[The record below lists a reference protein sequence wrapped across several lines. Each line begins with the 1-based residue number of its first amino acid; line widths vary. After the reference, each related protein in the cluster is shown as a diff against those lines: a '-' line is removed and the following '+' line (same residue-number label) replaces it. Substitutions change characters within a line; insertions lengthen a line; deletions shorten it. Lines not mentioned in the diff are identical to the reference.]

1 MVHVS
6 LRNLWWKKTHATKI
20 KITFSSWI
28 TRGAQD
34 TCFVMLNELCIEIII
49 NRLLWWLGLSGNLS
63 AVKCVFRRWRTKSI
77 TLSLLLVTNNIRSFF
92 NTSIFLTNWR
102 MLFTQELIH
111 LWPLRIFPDWWS
123 YRGRISFTYSDGIP
137 WIWRSVLPLLSYGSR
152 AFGRSYTN
160 SSRNIL
166 CLSQFINGPKVV
178 LHSLVLVF
186 EHGFH

>member
-6 LRNLWWKKTHATKI
+6 LRNLWRKNTHATKI

-34 TCFVMLNELCIEIII
+34 TCFVMLNELRVEIII
-49 NRLLWWLGLSGNLS
+49 NWLLWWLGMSGDLS
-63 AVKCVFRRWRTKSI
+63 AVKCVFRWRRTKGI
-77 TLSLLLVTNNIRSFF
+77 TLSLLLVTNNIRIFF
-92 NTSIFLTNWR
+92 NTSIFLTHWR
-102 MLFTQELIH
+102 MLLTQELIH
-111 LWPLRIFPDWWS
+111 LWPLCIFSDWRS
-123 YRGRISFTYSDGIP
+123 NRGRISFTYCDGIP
-137 WIWRSVLPLLSYGSR
+137 WIWRGVLPLLSYGSG